1 MAFGLTVAEPCV
13 RVAVTVTFLRMD
25 RPPGDAAPGFPQ
37 GVHVAPLPAG
47 SVAEY
52 RGIYNAVGHKHVW
65 WRRRVRPD
73 AELERLWRHPPAAG
87 SRLAAGTA
95 PLGFYE
101 LDWRGMPA
109 VNISYFGLLAPIIG
123 QGLGR
128 ALLRHAV
135 DAAWRLGARSITVN
149 TCTADHPQALPNYLR
164 AGFVP
169 VREVREEWHVPTR
182 LGLDIPQRL
191 LLP

>member
-1 MAFGLTVAEPCV
+1 MTAAEPCV
-13 RVAVTVTFLRMD
+13 RVGVTVTFLRMD
-25 RPPGDAAPGFPQ
+25 QPPAEPAPAFPQ
-37 GVHVAPLPAG
+37 GVHVAARPNC

-52 RGIYNAVGHKHVW
+52 RGIYNAVGNAHVW
-65 WRRRVRPD
+65 WLRRVMPD
-73 AELERLWRHPPAAG
+73 AELERHLRHPQVG
-87 SRLAAGTA
+87 VSLLIAGTA

-109 VNISYFGLLAPIIG
+109 VNISYFGLLAPAIG
-123 QGLGR
+123 RGMGR

-135 DAAWRLGARSITVN
+135 EAAWRLGARSVTVN

-169 VREVREEWHVPTR
+169 VREVREEWHVPAK
-182 LGLDIPQRL
+182 LGLSIPRHL